1 MGGLADDGAGRIA
14 ASPVTG
20 LGRVLRSA
28 IMRRLAQHTR
38 DDAYASK
45 RDYQELHQVRSVR
58 AYSGTPANNRL
69 VLTAEPV
76 DGIASG
82 NIAAFG
88 AYIAAETPL
97 KLTARLC
104 WGDSSRAV
112 AFDLATD
119 FTRVGFALGADEQ
132 GPLSLELYWDGA
144 YALDIWG
151 LDIGPAAIPDG
162 IVLADVLGAGRSIA
176 PETFYLDH
184 AVALNADLEPSS
196 DATVAEEGRWLHL
209 KKCSYCGRLLPVDMN
224 RLGSLAFHKH
234 NAKRTHHQ
242 NECRS
247 CKKWRINDNFN
258 PSRTV
263 DQLHESSVITR
274 ERKVFLQE
282 STILQEIKKR
292 TGEGLKSQVWERFD
306 RRCFNCAKSIPLSQV
321 QLDHTRPLAYLW
333 PIDEHATCLCAECNN
348 NKKDRFPVDFYSESQ
363 LRELSRICG
372 LGYGELVQ
380 KSVNMEQL
388 QKIMG
393 DIVTYATT
401 WEPRTF
407 FSVARKVQEI
417 HPEINL
423 GERLQLLNPEIH
435 EQLRSRAAAVRLTED
450 E

>member
-1 MGGLADDGAGRIA
+1 
-14 ASPVTG
+14 
-20 LGRVLRSA
+20 
-28 IMRRLAQHTR
+28 MRRLAKHTR

-58 AYSGTPANNRL
+58 VYSGANLENRL
-69 VLTAEPV
+69 SFTAGPTA
-76 DGIASG
+76 DTAYGTL
-82 NIAAFG
+82 AAFG

-97 KLTARLC
+97 ELTALLSQ
-104 WGDSSRAV
+104 GNTSKIGVFNLSA
-112 AFDLATD
+112 D
-119 FTRVGFALGADEQ
+119 FTRVGFALSADEQ
-132 GPLSLELYWDGA
+132 GPISLELSWTGGD
-144 YALDIWG
+144 ALDVWG

-162 IVLADVLGAGRSIA
+162 ITHEDILEAGRSIA
-176 PETFYLDH
+176 PETYYLDH
-184 AVALNADLEPSS
+184 ASALNADLAPSTTS
-196 DATVAEEGRWLHL
+196 VVAEEGGWLHL
-209 KKCSYCGRLLPVDMN
+209 KKCSYCGRLLPINMKK
-224 RLGSLAFHKH
+224 LGSLAFHKH
-234 NAKRTHHQ
+234 NAKRTRHQ

-247 CKKWRINDNFN
+247 CKKWRINDDFN

-274 ERKVFLQE
+274 ERKIFLQE
-282 STILQEIKKR
+282 SSILQEIKRR

-306 RRCFNCAKSIPLSQV
+306 RRCFNCKREISLNQV

-372 LGYGELVQ
+372 LPYGELVH
-380 KSVNMEQL
+380 KCVNMEQL
-388 QKIMG
+388 EKITNEIIG
-393 DIVTYATT
+393 YATT

-423 GERLQLLNPEIH
+423 GEQLQRLSPEIY
-435 EQLRSRAAAVRLTED
+435 EDLLARAATVRLLD

>member
-1 MGGLADDGAGRIA
+1 
-14 ASPVTG
+14 
-20 LGRVLRSA
+20 
-28 IMRRLAQHTR
+28 MRRLAKHTR

-45 RDYQELHQVRSVR
+45 KDYQELHRVRSVR
-58 AYSGTPANNRL
+58 VYPGVNLNNRL
-69 VLTAEPV
+69 TFTAGPAA
-76 DGIASG
+76 DTAYGTL
-82 NIAAFG
+82 AAFG

-97 KLTARLC
+97 ELTALL
-104 WGDSSRAV
+104 SRGNVSKIGVFNLSA
-112 AFDLATD
+112 D
-119 FTRVGFALGADEQ
+119 FTRVGFALSADEQ
-132 GPLSLELYWDGA
+132 GPISLELSWAGGD
-144 YALDIWG
+144 ALDVWG

-162 IVLADVLGAGRSIA
+162 ITREDILEAGRSIA
-176 PETFYLDH
+176 PETYYLDH
-184 AVALNADLEPSS
+184 AIALNADLAPSTTS
-196 DATVAEEGRWLHL
+196 VVAEEGHWLHL
-209 KKCSYCGRLLPVDMN
+209 KKCSYCGRLLPINMN
-224 RLGSLAFHKH
+224 KLGSLAFHKH

-274 ERKVFLQE
+274 ERKIFLQE
-282 STILQEIKKR
+282 SSILQEIKKR

-306 RRCFNCAKSIPLSQV
+306 RRCFNCKRGISLNQV

-372 LGYGELVQ
+372 LPYGELVQ
-380 KSVNMEQL
+380 KCVNMEQL
-388 QKIMG
+388 EKITN
-393 DIVTYATT
+393 DIIRYATT

-417 HPEINL
+417 HPEIKL
-423 GERLQLLNPEIH
+423 GEQLQRLSPEMHEDLLA
-435 EQLRSRAAAVRLTED
+435 RAAAVRLLED